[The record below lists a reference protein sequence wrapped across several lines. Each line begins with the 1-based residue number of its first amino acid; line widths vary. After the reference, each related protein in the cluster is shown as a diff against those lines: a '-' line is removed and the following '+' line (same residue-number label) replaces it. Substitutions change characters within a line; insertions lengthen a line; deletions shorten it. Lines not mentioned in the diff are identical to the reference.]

1 MCVYVCARAACVGRL
16 TDMYLPIS
24 RVLLTCYSTAGGTAF
39 RAGLKRGDRILAV
52 NGKALHNQFVKTNPW
67 GSDRILVLP
76 HQRGA
81 FVQEMLSTSDSPG
94 EKVYFPF

>member
-24 RVLLTCYSTAGGTAF
+24 RVLLTCYSTAGGPAF
-39 RAGLKRGDRILAV
+39 QAGLKRGDRILSV

-67 GSDRILVLP
+67 GSDGILVLP

-81 FVQEMLSTSDSPG
+81 FVQEMLSTSDNPG
-94 EKVYFPF
+94 DKVYFPF